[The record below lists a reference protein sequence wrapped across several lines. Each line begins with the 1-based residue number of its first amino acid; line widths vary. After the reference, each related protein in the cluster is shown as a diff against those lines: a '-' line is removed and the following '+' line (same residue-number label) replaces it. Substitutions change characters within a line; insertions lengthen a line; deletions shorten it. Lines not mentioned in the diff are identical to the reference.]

1 MPGSDDPGVEQG
13 GVQILGSR
21 PRQARAP
28 VEEQLT

>member
-21 PRQARAP
+21 LRRARAP
-28 VEEQLT
+28 LEEQPT